1 MSRHRP
7 GPFAWVVAGVLGL
20 ALGWLALGLTPGLYG
35 VAQLVALRGVLACGA
50 VALAVAVGLG
60 ALLVAPERRRGAALV
75 ASVAMLGALAQI
87 GVLTVRSVPGDRATA
102 AGETAA
108 GETAAG
114 DELVVLA
121 FNTLDTVEPATLASL
136 VIAQQADVVVLP
148 ETSAVTAARTA
159 ELLAHEGHPMQV
171 LSHDAAPASVAGTA
185 LLVSGD
191 VGTYDQ
197 VDPLPTALGSF
208 VAAPRTGS
216 PSAPTLVAAHPRAP
230 ITASSMPGWRTD
242 GTVVA
247 DACRTTPGVVL
258 AGDLNATLDHPQ
270 LRELSPCLDV
280 ARAVGAGARGTWP
293 ASAPSL
299 LAAPIDHVLVDGRVW
314 QPVSF
319 AVLPAT
325 GGSDHRPVVARLVRR
340 SA

>member
-60 ALLVAPERRRGAALV
+60 ALLVAPEHRPGAALV

-87 GVLTVRSVPGDRATA
+87 GVLTVRSVPGDRAPA
-102 AGETAA
+102 AGEA
-108 GETAAG
+108 AAG

-148 ETSAVTAARTA
+148 ETSALTAARTA
-159 ELLAHEGHPMQV
+159 ELLADEGHPMQV
-171 LSHDAAPASVAGTA
+171 LTHDAAPASVAGTA
-185 LLVSGD
+185 LLVSLD

-270 LRELSPCLDV
+270 LRELGPCLDV

-319 AVLPAT
+319 SVLPAT